1 MKVLKSHKRGLVLLS
16 TAAVFTLLATPAV
29 AQISDAVV
37 RVGIMADMTGPYSG
51 NGGEGQV
58 VAARMAVD
66 DFGGKVNGAPIEI
79 VVADDQNKPD
89 VGLNIAR
96 KWIESDKVDA
106 IIGGSA
112 SSIALGVQTLMKEK
126 KKPYLLAGT
135 LSSDLTGKSCSPMAI
150 QFVVDSYGQPKA
162 GIHNLMSQGFK
173 TFYFVTVDYAFGQ
186 AMQAEA
192 TRFIEAA
199 GGKVLGSVK
208 HPIGTADFSSYLL
221 QAKTSGANVILVLNA
236 GVDMSNAIKQAS
248 EYRIARGGQVVTAL
262 GMTINTITA
271 MGLDAAQGLQF
282 TTPFYWDQN
291 EDTRA
296 WAKRFM
302 ERYNGVVPTWLHA
315 ASYSA
320 MMHYLKGV
328 KATGSDAG
336 PVVVAKMKETPIN
349 DFEMKNIRIR
359 EDGQVLRGNF
369 PVVVKTPA
377 ESKGKFDYFKLGAE
391 ISAADTFRP
400 LSEGNCDFVKAAGK
414 K

>member
-1 MKVLKSHKRGLVLLS
+1 MVLRSQRRALALLS
-16 TAAVFTLLATPAV
+16 TTTALTLLVAPAV
-29 AQISDAVV
+29 AQISDAVI
-37 RVGIMADMTGPYSG
+37 RVGVMADMTGPYSG

-58 VAARMAVD
+58 IAARMAVE
-66 DFGGKVNGAPIEI
+66 DFGGNVNGIPIEI

-89 VGLNIAR
+89 IGLNIAR

-135 LSSDLTGKSCSPMAI
+135 LSADLTGKSCSPMAI
-150 QFVVDSYGQPKA
+150 QFVVDTYGQPKA

-208 HPIGTADFSSYLL
+208 HPIGAADFSSYLL
-221 QAKTSGANVILVLNA
+221 QAKTSGAKVILVLNA
-236 GVDMSNAIKQAS
+236 GVDMSNTIKQAT
-248 EYRIARGGQVVTAL
+248 EYRIGKGGQVVSAL
-262 GMTINTITA
+262 GMTINTIAA
-271 MGLDAAQGLQF
+271 MGLEAAQGLQF
-282 TTPFYWDQN
+282 TTPFYWDQD
-291 EDTRA
+291 ESARA
-296 WAKRFM
+296 WSKRFM
-302 ERYNGVVPTWLHA
+302 ERYKGAAPTWLHA

-320 MMHYLKGV
+320 MTHYLKAV

-349 DFEMKNIRIR
+349 DFEMKNVKIR
-359 EDGQVLRGNF
+359 EDGQVMRGNY
-369 PVVVKTPA
+369 PVVIKSPT
-377 ESKGKFDYFKLGAE
+377 ESKGKYDYYKMGPE

-414 K
+414 F